1 MAKISSR
8 SFDQLVRGRR
18 RQLDLTQEQ
27 VAHRI
32 KTSVAYVGHLESGK
46 RHPSPAIIMKLANV
60 LGLDGRELF
69 LLANP
74 AAQSLV
80 CDQAGTAGPSAWDK
94 FRQDRKLCETLK
106 VTDDELRLL
115 SHVALMGNVRSSR
128 DFIFVLNTIRQSLA
142 PED

>member
-1 MAKISSR
+1 
-8 SFDQLVRGRR
+8 
-18 RQLDLTQEQ
+18 
-27 VAHRI
+27 
-32 KTSVAYVGHLESGK
+32 
-46 RHPSPAIIMKLANV
+46 MKLANV